1 MLLWNRMFNPI
12 VLLITGPA
20 ARNETTERI
29 TGYAAEAGLELRTA
43 AEATEAISLLGPL
56 APIALLI
63 GPEAA
68 ITAGDIA
75 ALRAHAPSLP
85 LLLAGVPEP
94 AGCECVVMPPG
105 STCDLRQALAGLRS
119 ATDDAGREEL
129 RGVNDDLAVIL
140 QGISDAITVQDATGR
155 VLYANDAAARMT
167 GFSSAEELIRTPV
180 PEIRERLRM
189 TDTSGRP
196 VPVEDFPGRRA
207 LMGEESPEM
216 VVRFALFPDGEERW
230 AILKAGPI
238 FGDEGRVRFAVNIFR
253 DITPQKLAEQRMQFL
268 AEASEMLAG
277 VLDYEETLGALADLA
292 VPRVSDWCMI
302 SMVEEDGGINH
313 LATAH
318 ADPARVALAEEL
330 MRRFPT
336 ETNPASGI
344 MSVILS
350 GTSIL
355 IPEVT
360 GEILAAAAQSPEQLA
375 IWRDIGFASL
385 MIVPLPV
392 RNRVIGT
399 ISFVI
404 SGPERRFDAMDLSL
418 AEDLAR
424 RAAIAIDNA
433 WLYRK
438 AQQEI
443 AVRTRTDR
451 EMRVS
456 ETRFRTM
463 IEQSPLSTQIFSP
476 DGYLIQ
482 ANRAWEDLWLLDRGR
497 LAGYNILRDSMLERT
512 GLMPYVER
520 AFAGEMVMIP
530 QMLYDPPSYGRSGRA
545 RWVSAAIYPV
555 LDDTSSVRE
564 VVLMLEDVSGRREAE
579 LAVRESEER
588 FRTMADSAPVL
599 IWVADSGGL
608 CSYVNR
614 AWLDFTGHTQQQE
627 SSSGWLEAIH
637 PEDARRFGELLTAP
651 DHPPFRME
659 LRMRRADGAYR
670 WLLTTGVPRVASG
683 DLFTGYIGSCI
694 DITDRLQAETE
705 LKRAKEAAEAAS
717 QAKDQ
722 FLAVLSHE
730 LRTPLTPVL
739 TLTQVLKDEDLP
751 EEIRPLVEI
760 IHRNIELEARLIDDL
775 LDLTRIEKGKLRLNL
790 DAVDA
795 HALLGNVAD
804 IYRSDIAAKKLHLA
818 LDLGAGSYQ
827 VKADS
832 ARLQQI
838 FWNLIKNAV
847 KFTPEGGTIT
857 VRSANTREGYLAVE
871 VSDTGIG
878 IDPEALPHIFDAF
891 EQGGGSITRQFGGLG
906 LGLAISK
913 ALAEMHGG
921 TIAAASRG
929 KGSGATFMVEL
940 KTLQTSAPAPA
951 EPAAITATAQQPG
964 FNILLVDDH
973 EDTSKVMKV
982 LLERRGYRV
991 SVASTMNDGLQQ
1003 ALAGEY
1009 DLLISDIGLPDGSG
1023 LELMGALKQKG
1034 LELPAIALSGYG
1046 MEEDVRRSKEAG
1058 FIEHL
1063 TKPVGF
1069 RTLQEMIERIAAG

>member
-1 MLLWNRMFNPI
+1 MLNPI
-12 VLLITGPA
+12 VLLITGPTA
-20 ARNETTERI
+20 HRETSERI
-29 TGYAAEAGLELRTA
+29 AGYAAEAGLELRTA
-43 AEATEAISLLGPL
+43 AEAGEAISLLQPDG
-56 APIALLI
+56 ARA
-63 GPEAA
+63 PEAVLIA
-68 ITAGDIA
+68 PEAPLTAGDIA
-75 ALRAHAPSLP
+75 AVRAHAPSLP
-85 LLLAGVPEP
+85 LLLAGVPGP
-94 AGCECVVMPPG
+94 AGWECVMVPTG
-105 STCDLRQALAGLRS
+105 VVRDLRQALAELRS
-119 ATDDAGREEL
+119 PADAPPGEPRSGE
-129 RGVNDDLAVIL
+129 DDLAVIL

-155 VLYANDAAARMT
+155 VLYANDAAARMS
-167 GFSSAEELIRTPV
+167 GFPSAEELIHTPV
-180 PEIRERLRM
+180 PEIRARLKM
-189 TDTSGRP
+189 TDSSGQP
-196 VPVEDFPGRRA
+196 IPVEEFPGRRA

-216 VVRFALFPDGEERW
+216 LVRFALLPSGQERW
-230 AILKAGPI
+230 ALLKASPI
-238 FGDEGRVRFAVNIFR
+238 FGEGGQVRFAVNIFR
-253 DITPQKLAEQRMQFL
+253 DITSQKLAEQRMQFL
-268 AEASEMLAG
+268 AEASEVLAR
-277 VLDYEETLGALADLA
+277 VLDYEETLKAVADLA
-292 VPRVSDWCMI
+292 VARLSDWCMI
-302 SMVEEDGGINH
+302 SMLEEDGGINH

-318 ADPARVALAEEL
+318 TDPARVALAEEL
-330 MRRFPT
+330 MRSFPT
-336 ETNPASGI
+336 ESNPTSGI
-344 MSVILS
+344 MRVIGS
-350 GTSIL
+350 GSSIL

-360 GEILAAAAQSPEQLA
+360 DEIMTAAAQSPEQLA
-375 IWRDIGFASL
+375 IWRDIGFASM

-404 SGPERRFDAMDLSL
+404 SAPGRRFDTTDLSL

-443 AVRTRTDR
+443 AVRARTER

-463 IEQSPLSTQIFSP
+463 IEQSPLSTQIFSS

-497 LAGYNILRDSMLERT
+497 LAGYNILRDSMLKET

-579 LAVRESEER
+579 VALRESEER

-599 IWVADSGGL
+599 IWVADTDGL

-614 AWLDFTGHTQQQE
+614 AWLDFTGRTQQQE
-627 SSSGWLEAIH
+627 PSGGWLEAIH
-637 PEDARRFGELLTAP
+637 PEDAGRFSEALLSP

-790 DAVDA
+790 DVVDA

-804 IYRSDIAAKKLHLA
+804 IYRSEIAAKKLHLA

-827 VKADS
+827 LKADP

-857 VRSANTREGYLAVE
+857 VRSANTREGYLKVE

-940 KTLQTSAPAPA
+940 KTLKTSAPAPA
-951 EPAAITATAQQPG
+951 EPPADTATAAQRA

-973 EDTSKVMKV
+973 EDTSRVMKV

-991 SVASTMNDGLQQ
+991 SVASTMNAGLQQ

-1023 LELMGALKQKG
+1023 LELMRTLKEQG
-1034 LELPAIALSGYG
+1034 HQLRAIALSGYG